1 MHTHD
6 LCGFIK
12 YVSCCRCFNVQVYF
26 EKKLDRFHEVKNKTK
41 PYYVQI
47 RKPLMKT
54 IDLHWENNSEFR
66 NL

>member
-1 MHTHD
+1 MSAAVVV
-6 LCGFIK
+6 LMYKFIL
-12 YVSCCRCFNVQVYF
+12 
-26 EKKLDRFHEVKNKTK
+26 KKNWTDFMRLKTKK

>member
-1 MHTHD
+1 MSAAVVV
-6 LCGFIK
+6 LMYKFILK
-12 YVSCCRCFNVQVYF
+12 
-26 EKKLDRFHEVKNKTK
+26 KKLDRFHEVKNKTK